1 MITTNTLG
9 YNAPGYV
16 EGQKL
21 SFPGT
26 RRTTIAKQFKK
37 RLRDKSLLPEITTS
51 GDQFFENGSTEA
63 VVPVLPIIETYKTKP
78 GDKSKY
84 QIPKA
89 SFERYIKGRERAW
102 GLYFELEDKRWSVFD
117 VEAPVTQEAIAS
129 MNDDKETECL
139 DDIRLKVASWNTGNS
154 AGFKSRN
161 VQLGADDAPVV
172 LYDSNAAAASAYNA
186 STNPYVASSLR
197 YFQRGVNSLRQ
208 FKGASTLTGLK
219 VVCPIE
225 VADALQADER
235 FGKADGMGDA
245 KSVIRGDVYSL
256 GKISGADIYVTNAL
270 PMFYDAGGKPVYP
283 VYFLDKSA
291 ILYTEDMMVDERQL
305 TDIDYWGTFS
315 RSKLVYDWFIQYPER
330 FAVGYVKVA

>member
-1 MITTNTLG
+1 MIQTETLG

-16 EGQKL
+16 EGKKL
-21 SFPGT
+21 SFPGS
-26 RRTTIAKQFKK
+26 RHTTIAKQFKK

-51 GDQFFENGSTEA
+51 GDMYFDKGSTEA
-63 VVPVLPIIETYKTKP
+63 VIPVLPLIETYATKP

-89 SFERYIKGRERAW
+89 SFERFIKGRERAW
-102 GLYFELEDKRWSVFD
+102 GLYFELEDKKYSAFD
-117 VEAPVTQEAIAS
+117 VEAPVIQEAMAS
-129 MNDDKETECL
+129 MNDDKETEFL
-139 DDIRLKVASWNTGNS
+139 GDIPLKVASFNTGNN

-161 VQLGADDAPVV
+161 VQLGASDAPVV
-172 LYDSNAAAASAYNA
+172 LYDSKAAADTAYDA

-208 FKGASTLTGLK
+208 FKGASTLAGLK

-270 PMFYDAGGKPVYP
+270 PMYYDAGGNPVYP

-291 ILYTEDMMVDERQL
+291 IMYTEDMLVDVRDL

-315 RSKLVYDWFIQYPER
+315 RSKLSYDWHIHYPER